1 MTSGIYELEF
11 KSGEIYI
18 GKSDNIERRWEQH
31 MNDMLKGKHTKRIQ
45 EAYNKYG
52 LPKHKVLLECHKDH
66 IDLVES
72 IEISKYYHLP
82 NCLNGNKPALPNQED
97 LDILCNNKQL
107 LKYSTAQHIN
117 RLIELTIENDAAEK
131 EANKQR
137 KKYQKLKDSG
147 IRIEDDV
154 LREIQDDKYTITKL
168 QKEAIEYKFAIQ
180 NANEEISRLKSRG
193 FFSRLFNL

>member
-1 MTSGIYELEF
+1 M
-11 KSGEIYI
+11 
-18 GKSDNIERRWEQH
+18 
-31 MNDMLKGKHTKRIQ
+31 
-45 EAYNKYG
+45 
-52 LPKHKVLLECHKDH
+52 
-66 IDLVES
+66 
-72 IEISKYYHLP
+72 
-82 NCLNGNKPALPNQED
+82 
-97 LDILCNNKQL
+97 